1 MQLTPVFLPGESH
14 AQRSLAATVHTVAK
28 SQTQLSHYHTHAY
41 THTDSCMCGLH
52 LGPQEEP
59 LFRMPYLI
67 EVEMERKE
75 GPGSNTTDSLFLASF
90 SKFS

>member
-67 EVEMERKE
+67 EVEM
-75 GPGSNTTDSLFLASF
+75 
-90 SKFS
+90 